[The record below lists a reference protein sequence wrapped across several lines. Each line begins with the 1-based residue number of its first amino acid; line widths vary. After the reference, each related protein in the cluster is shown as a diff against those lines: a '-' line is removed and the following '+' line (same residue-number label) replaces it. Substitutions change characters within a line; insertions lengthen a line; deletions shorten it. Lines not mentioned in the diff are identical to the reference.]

1 MAEQRRPAPVAQPKD
16 LQTTS
21 QLASRRMSS
30 APRPTPLLAPGSF
43 QTRRSFV
50 LALAA
55 ALVASVERV
64 RLAVLYDEYL
74 FHGTA
79 KGPNRDP
86 DQFEAIQFSG

>member
-16 LQTTS
+16 LQTDKPAC
-21 QLASRRMSS
+21 LPANEL
-30 APRPTPLLAPGSF
+30 RPTPLLAPGFWLLSDEEVL
-43 QTRRSFV
+43 V

-64 RLAVLYDEYL
+64 RLAVFYDEYL